1 MPDDPFADAARRRTF
16 ARSFVRKIS
25 PTLTALIAAATIAG
39 TGSLVYAQ
47 TSTDPAPASPMAPST
62 LPSDTTGRPAMPAE
76 VTRSTPPA
84 AKKSANDAATTT
96 APGYSAGATS
106 TYPSNAIT
114 PADSSMAPSK
124 NSAPD
129 SSMSA
134 ASPTLPASRER
145 APRADRN

>member
-1 MPDDPFADAARRRTF
+1 MKASA
-16 ARSFVRKIS
+16 
-25 PTLTALIAAATIAG
+25 TLTALVAAITIAG
-39 TGSLVYAQ
+39 TGTLVYAQ

-84 AKKSANDAATTT
+84 AKKSATDAATTT

-106 TYPSNAIT
+106 TYPSNAST

-129 SSMSA
+129 SSSKMTDSSMSA
-134 ASPTLPASRER
+134 ALPASRER